1 VIKKAHVILLRLL
14 HLIFGTIW
22 VGGGFYYNF
31 ILLPKL
37 RQMDSHTQRSVIRAV
52 TQTMAP
58 LLGISALIT
67 ILSGGVMIALL
78 RTEHGT
84 NFLTTGWG
92 ISMMVGLSTSILAVV
107 LVFTVEV
114 PAGNKVY
121 KLASSIEGR
130 APSSEESR
138 ELQRLSSQVVIIGR
152 VGTALLFLA
161 LASMAVARFV

>member
-1 VIKKAHVILLRLL
+1 MIILRLL
-14 HLIFGTIW
+14 HFIFATIW

-37 RQMDSHTQRSVIRAV
+37 RQMDDHTQRSVIRAV

-67 ILSGGVMIALL
+67 ILSGGVMMAQL
-78 RTEHGT
+78 RFEHGT

-92 ISMMVGLSTSILAVV
+92 ISMLAGLITSILAVV
-107 LVFTVEV
+107 LVFTVEL
-114 PAGNKVY
+114 PTGNKVD
-121 KLASSIEGR
+121 KLATSVEGR

-138 ELQRLSSQVVIIGR
+138 ELRRLSDRVIFIGR
-152 VGTALLFLA
+152 VGAALLLIALTSMA
-161 LASMAVARFV
+161 LARFI